1 MRPRSHPGSSG
12 VKLAKGMAAAS
23 VFLRPGIDILT
34 SYFRPVEHPP
44 GRRFFELLLMAM
56 CRLDEISGTSF
67 PHIFCTGRD
76 ICCTV
81 PAFAGAASAGNGK
94 AAFAVS
100 ETMKPGRVAFY
111 G

>member
-23 VFLRPGIDILT
+23 VFFRPCIDILT
-34 SYFRPVEHPP
+34 SYFRTIEQAR
-44 GRRFFELLLMAM
+44 GRRLFVFMQMAKY
-56 CRLDEISGTSF
+56 RLDEISGTSF

-76 ICCTV
+76 MCCTV
-81 PAFAGAASAGNGK
+81 PAFAGAASAHNGK
-94 AAFAVS
+94 AALTVT